1 MSTFFIHSK
10 RLHRL
15 VSVCNFVSSHLSQ
28 DVKNKIT
35 TVLLENKNGMSYAV
49 STDSLIASVEFLGKT
64 DKPDGSCYL
73 ILSDKLKE
81 QLNKEYL
88 TDNIITVTAF
98 PQMAISMLQSTSG
111 FNLSDC
117 LHWWDD
123 SELRNWRKWFLEPA
137 RESAGV
143 MYWDVFK
150 VESLLK
156 ASPSGKVIFP
166 SFIDASKPLMV
177 RDYHNDNWMGVF
189 MPQSAKESEFEPT
202 ELPDWFK
209 V

>member
-1 MSTFFIHSK
+1 MTTFFIQTK
-10 RLHRL
+10 RLYRL
-15 VSVCNFVSSHLSQ
+15 VSVCNFISSHLEES
-28 DVKNKIT
+28 VKNKIT
-35 TVLLENKNGMSYAV
+35 TVLFENKNGMSYAV

-88 TDNIITVTAF
+88 TDHVISITTF

-123 SELRNWRKWFLEPA
+123 SELRNWRRWFPA
-137 RESAGV
+137 PASKSSGV
-143 MYWDVFK
+143 MYWDLFK
-150 VESLLK
+150 IESLLR

-189 MPQSAKESEFEPT
+189 MAQSPHMDEYEPA